1 MGQLVDEL
9 FNSYIRRQGN
19 VEPLFSAFCNG
30 TTVTCDGL
38 SQWGT
43 VSLAQ
48 QGMTPYEILTYYYG
62 ENIDIVSNAP
72 VRTYTPS
79 YPGFDVA
86 LGYSGDPVRTIQVQ
100 LNRISRNYPAIPKIG
115 DVTGDF
121 DYPTEEAVM
130 EFQRIFGLEPTGI
143 VNEATWYQI
152 AYIFVSVKH
161 LAELNSEGVQQSDVE
176 KQFTGSLAIG
186 AQGQNVRTS
195 QYYLAVIGAYYA
207 AIQPVEITGYF
218 GAQTE
223 TSVKSLQ
230 KVFGL
235 PQTGIIDEQTW
246 HAMYDAYAGI
256 VESVPLDTTVNDVVL
271 YPGVV
276 LREGTNSEYVRLL
289 QTYLSYIHQ
298 TYPEIGAVNATGY
311 FGPMTKA
318 SVIAFQK
325 MYGLPENSAVGSVVW
340 NAITGLYSDLRYGY
354 DKRPY
359 QSPGYII
366 S

>member
-1 MGQLVDEL
+1 
-9 FNSYIRRQGN
+9 
-19 VEPLFSAFCNG
+19 
-30 TTVTCDGL
+30 
-38 SQWGT
+38 
-43 VSLAQ
+43 
-48 QGMTPYEILTYYYG
+48 
-62 ENIDIVSNAP
+62 
-72 VRTYTPS
+72 
-79 YPGFDVA
+79 
-86 LGYSGDPVRTIQVQ
+86 
-100 LNRISRNYPAIPKIG
+100 
-115 DVTGDF
+115 
-121 DYPTEEAVM
+121 M

-235 PQTGIIDEQTW
+235 PQTGVIDEQTW